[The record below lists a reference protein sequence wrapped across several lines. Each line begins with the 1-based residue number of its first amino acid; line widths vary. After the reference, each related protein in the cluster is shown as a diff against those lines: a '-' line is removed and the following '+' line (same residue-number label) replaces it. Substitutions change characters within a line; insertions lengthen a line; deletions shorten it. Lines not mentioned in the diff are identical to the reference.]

1 MKKIF
6 ILLALAFVGPDG
18 MADPATSAAQVTGT
32 TAVSAADWSVGGHA
46 KYRFLYQTWPD
57 DSLFREVLGS
67 ASRDHF
73 VEARVKLAAALER
86 WDFAADYQFV
96 GAHADTLQLAGE
108 LPGSY
113 LAAGG
118 IASDERRWWNLTY
131 QYGDDGRTAFVHRLD
146 RLSVG
151 YTTARAV
158 LRFGRQAVS
167 WGNGLVFTPMDVFN
181 PFDPAAVDTEY
192 KSGDDMLYGQY
203 LFSDGSDL
211 QGVAIVRRDP
221 RTGEVASDQASLAVK
236 YHGFVGLN
244 EYDLLAAE
252 HYGDRLIGVGGNVAL
267 GGAVLRGDLTW
278 TESEPGDVLSGVI
291 SLSYSWSWVGKNVS
305 GLLEAYHNGFGQR
318 DSAYAPA
325 DLLRNP
331 ALLERL
337 GRGELYT
344 LGRNYLAASAT
355 VEWTPLF
362 LLTPTFLVNLDDPSA
377 LAQVVVRYDLRQD
390 LLLTCALNVPIG
402 PPGSEYGGIPSPV
415 EGRYLAAGPGLFAQ
429 LALYF

>member
-1 MKKIF
+1 MKTVF
-6 ILLALAFVGPDG
+6 LFLFLALVTADG
-18 MADPATSAAQVTGT
+18 TADTATSATDSAD
-32 TAVSAADWSVGGHA
+32 SAADWSVGGHA
-46 KYRFLYQTWPD
+46 KYRFLHQTWPA
-57 DSLFREVLGS
+57 DSLFRDVLGD
-67 ASRDHF
+67 ASSDHF
-73 VEARVKLAAALER
+73 AEVRVNLGADLDR
-86 WDFAADYQFV
+86 WDFTADYQFV
-96 GAHADTLQLAGE
+96 AAHADTLRLAGDV
-108 LPGSY
+108 PGSY
-113 LAAGG
+113 PTAGG

-131 QYGDDGRTAFVHRLD
+131 RYGDDGQTAFVHRLD

-151 YTTARAV
+151 YTTARTV
-158 LRFGRQAVS
+158 VRFGRQAVS

-192 KSGDDMLYGQY
+192 KTGDDMLYGQY
-203 LFSDGSDL
+203 LFGNGSDL
-211 QGVAIVRRDP
+211 QGVAVVRRNP
-221 RTGEVASDQASLAVK
+221 ETGAVESDQSSLAVK

-252 HYGDRLIGVGGNVAL
+252 HFGAHLIGLGGNVAL

-278 TESEPGDVLSGVI
+278 TESDPGNVLSGVV
-291 SLSYSWSWVGKNVS
+291 SLSYSWTWGGKNVS

-318 DSAYAPA
+318 DGAYAPA

-337 GRGELYT
+337 EQGELYT

-362 LLTPTFLVNLDDPSA
+362 LLTPTLLVNLDDPSA
-377 LAQVVVRYDLRQD
+377 LAQLVARYDLRQD
-390 LLLTCALNVPIG
+390 LLLTCAINVPIG

-429 LALYF
+429 LAMYF